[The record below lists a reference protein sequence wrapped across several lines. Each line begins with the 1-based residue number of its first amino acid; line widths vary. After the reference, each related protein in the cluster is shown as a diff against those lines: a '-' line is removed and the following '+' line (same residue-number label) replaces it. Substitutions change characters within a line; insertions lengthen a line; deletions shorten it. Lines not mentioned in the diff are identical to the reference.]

1 MRNLTIMGHEG
12 VRVRKA
18 GVNEGADDDHGE
30 GAEGS
35 DGVEVV
41 VNMGECVGI
50 CEGMANEV

>member
-35 DGVEVV
+35 DGVEVG